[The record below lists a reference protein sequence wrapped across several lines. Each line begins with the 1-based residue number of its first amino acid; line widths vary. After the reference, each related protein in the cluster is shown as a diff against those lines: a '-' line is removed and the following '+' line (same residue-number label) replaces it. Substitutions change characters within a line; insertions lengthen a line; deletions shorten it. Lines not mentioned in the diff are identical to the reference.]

1 MKLVIAM
8 NELQC
13 EVPAFNLVDHG
24 FKVYPLS
31 ANSKVPL
38 KGTNGYKS
46 ATDDPQQVFNWITTT
61 PRMNLGLRLDT
72 SNLLV
77 VDVDMHGDN
86 NGRESL
92 VKLAKQSKILPSDS
106 YIEQTPNGGLHY
118 FFKYHGT
125 ATRKVNILPGIDILT
140 DFVVIGP
147 SEINGKQYKPI
158 GSRTLSGVKPA
169 PKWLIEMM
177 KPDEQKRE
185 FVKGVKSKNYAGKI
199 IDALCTEVS
208 EGNRNEYL
216 TKVCGMLFSTG
227 AEPKNVYTV
236 LMNMND
242 ENVGLPEKEVN
253 TIFRSIL
260 KRERGGLIA

>member
-1 MKLVIAM
+1 MID
-8 NELQC
+8 LQC
-13 EVPAFNLVDHG
+13 EVPAFHLLDRG
-24 FKVYPLS
+24 FQVFPLS
-31 ANSKVPL
+31 PNSKVPL
-38 KGTNGYKS
+38 KDTHVYLS
-46 ATDDPQQVFNWITTT
+46 ATSEHEQLFDWIVGE
-61 PRMNLGLRLDT
+61 PKMNLGLRLDT

-77 VDVDMHGDN
+77 VDVDLHGDN
-86 NGRESL
+86 NGRDSL
-92 VKLAKQSKILPSDS
+92 VKLSKQGMNMSSDT
-106 YIEQTPNGGLHY
+106 YIEASPNGGLHY
-118 FFKYHGT
+118 FFKYQGK
-125 ATRKVNILPGIDILT
+125 ATRKVNVLTGIDILT
-140 DFVVIGP
+140 DFVIVSP
-147 SEINGKQYKPI
+147 SEINGKRYKPVDQ
-158 GSRTLSGVKPA
+158 RTFDDVKPA
-169 PKWLIEMM
+169 PDWLVEMM
-177 KPDEQKRE
+177 KPKERKQD

-227 AEPKNVYTV
+227 AEPQNVYTI